1 MNLRVM
7 TWNVLGSA
15 RPDRD
20 GLARAIQSFAPD
32 VVAIQEIRLGQANR
46 LANRLGWRVVWTF
59 KHFPLGPLVPWR
71 AEGIAVIS
79 RHAMALESAWE
90 LSSGV
95 GRSTYHRRVAQA
107 VRVNLSHSAGHTPEQ
122 FCVVNTHLE
131 SNGANLAERV
141 RQAQHVVGHVTERGI
156 DVSVLVGDLNASE
169 EPDVLAPFAGY
180 GLLDAWTS
188 IQPGTAGSGCTV
200 PSAHPD
206 KRLDY
211 VLVGPRYRVVG
222 VQVPDPSAAWA
233 ALSDHLPVVVDLE
246 VV

>member
-1 MNLRVM
+1 M

-32 VVAIQEIRLGQANR
+32 VAAIQEIRLGQANR
-46 LANRLGWRVVWTF
+46 LANRLGCRVEWTF

-79 RHAMALESAWE
+79 RHAMTLESTWE

-107 VRVNLSHSAGHTPEQ
+107 VRVQVPRSDGAPPEQ
-122 FCVVNTHLE
+122 LCVVNTHLE

-141 RQAQHVVGHVTERGI
+141 RQAQHVVEHVTDRGI
-156 DVSVLVGDLNASE
+156 DMSLLVGDLNASD

-188 IQPGTAGSGCTV
+188 VQPGTVGSGCTV
-200 PSAHPD
+200 PSANPN

-211 VLVGPRYRVVG
+211 VLVGPHFRVIG
-222 VQVPDPSAAWA
+222 VQVPVPSAAWA

-246 VV
+246 GV